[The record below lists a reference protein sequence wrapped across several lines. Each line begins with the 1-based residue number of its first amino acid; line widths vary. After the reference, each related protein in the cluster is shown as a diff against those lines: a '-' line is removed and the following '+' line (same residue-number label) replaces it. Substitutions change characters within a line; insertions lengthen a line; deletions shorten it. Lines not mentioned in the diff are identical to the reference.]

1 MYVTYQTDMELSAS
15 VKEMQDIIVRIK
27 VPGHDDTRVVSLK
40 VLDSLSGGHIADIKI
55 SDRGESEVVL
65 KDDFAKNSVSLYYY
79 QYSTTGY
86 GVSTGGSA
94 GTNNYY
100 SEGYAG
106 DGGHIDTGYT
116 TGGGWSTPHIEP
128 PKDYEY
134 SILWLIPRILLG
146 PLAGANITVYEL
158 KDYDLNTNR
167 GSNPV
172 YSGLS
177 SYGSSIYTAGVI
189 TVPREITDALS
200 DEKLYVVEAKG
211 GMDID
216 ANDDKIFDANPVIN
230 LGTVRAVTS
239 GSALKNTGFK
249 LNILTEM
256 AYQISKKHYN
266 SNDILRLIAKSDEAV
281 KCLLNSDIN
290 LDNVTNSIDALYFTP
305 YENKNSLYRDYYS
318 DFMPL
323 INKIHKGEDIYED
336 SFNLYAKPLVRG
348 GYFSVNEDAAI
359 GTIMGRINTD
369 CVSESPVHSFNLSGA
384 GSENFEVDNQGN
396 IKVAK
401 RLVYEEK
408 RIYYLSVIGTNAY
421 GDSPAEPVYI
431 TVTAD
436 NSPII
441 TTNSLVNYLFENM
454 PNGSYMGTISVND
467 MGYPIT
473 DMRLEGYGAEYFNID
488 SKGNITVTHGENITL
503 SDKVYRLTVTATNA
517 FGDSAPVSV
526 VFNIYDDA
534 PVILGNVYASILDNA
549 TSGTAIGRPSYQE
562 GLSAVKEFRLTG
574 AGVENFNVSI
584 DGTVRVAE
592 NAALSVENSPYLLYI
607 SAKNEQG
614 VSEPGMVIINIIPSQ
629 ASGADNNA
637 VSYNITLY
645 DFAANIYVS
654 AHNNSIVGKIAYSYG
669 YTPPKAFSLSGV
681 GSERFSISS
690 NGVITLIDNTN
701 LNAGEVFN
709 LEANASNEYFSNT
722 KSQVKITVIDDY
734 LTLYSLSVSIVE
746 GLDAGTAIG
755 RVGYSYGVLPA
766 VSFEFEGNDAAYFT
780 IDNNGVI
787 RVASILNYN
796 TNQEYSFNVKA
807 ANGDG
812 KTSTSKVTVKII
824 DDAPILADTALNI
837 MENSYGGETV
847 GYVRVSS
854 SGKSSINSFTLSG
867 EGAEHFNINN
877 QGLIKVAIGATKID
891 YETKSIYSLKATA
904 SNSHDTSKAVNVTI
918 NVINAPDEE
927 PTLIPTTLS
936 IYENS
941 PTGTVVGNV
950 DIFSHGSDTIN
961 SFVIVSGTN
970 SDWFAIDDT
979 SKITTTELA
988 NLDYE
993 NKKSFTIKVKASN
1006 IYGESNIV
1014 DVTININNLPD
1025 SPPTVN
1031 GPTFYIN
1038 ENSPE
1043 GTFVGQLSMDDDG
1056 SPVTSITLSGTEAEN
1071 FKVYNNGT
1079 IVVAEG
1085 AKLDYESRNY
1095 YYLYIQAVNAFGN
1108 GNTATVYIGLNNL
1121 KDTPPV
1127 LQNSH
1132 FSVHR
1137 KTPANKT
1144 IGTIQSGSSIHCD
1157 ITEYVLDDNSVFDVR
1172 DNGEVY
1178 TTANVTEGSNY
1189 TMNIYAKSSCGDS
1202 NIVKLTVDTKNRI
1215 ISQIDGMHNVKDIA
1229 LSSDNTK
1236 IFIADYSVIGSLRII
1251 DVSDPANPILIGQI
1265 DALNIY
1271 DVTLSSDNTKVFI
1284 ADIINGLKI
1293 IDVSNPVNPVLIGQF
1308 PVSGMG
1314 SIVLSSD
1321 NTKAFVADY
1330 IKTGNLRI
1338 IDVSNPVNPVL
1349 IGQFPVS
1356 YADTITLSPDETK
1369 AFVGSYDYDCGC
1381 YVLKIIDVSNPK
1393 NPTFIN
1399 QISTYNTKDI
1409 ILSSDGTKA
1418 FIADSYDGFKIID
1431 IRDLTNLTIIGQI
1444 STFVTDIALSS
1455 DETKVFATDGPSLKV
1470 MDVSDP
1476 INPVFIDQFYL
1487 YGVYDIIISSDDTKV
1502 FTSTQGGLKIID
1514 IEGFTK
1520 E

>member
-1 MYVTYQTDMELSAS
+1 
-15 VKEMQDIIVRIK
+15 
-27 VPGHDDTRVVSLK
+27 
-40 VLDSLSGGHIADIKI
+40 
-55 SDRGESEVVL
+55 
-65 KDDFAKNSVSLYYY
+65 
-79 QYSTTGY
+79 
-86 GVSTGGSA
+86 
-94 GTNNYY
+94 
-100 SEGYAG
+100 
-106 DGGHIDTGYT
+106 
-116 TGGGWSTPHIEP
+116 
-128 PKDYEY
+128 
-134 SILWLIPRILLG
+134 
-146 PLAGANITVYEL
+146 
-158 KDYDLNTNR
+158 
-167 GSNPV
+167 
-172 YSGLS
+172 
-177 SYGSSIYTAGVI
+177 
-189 TVPREITDALS
+189 
-200 DEKLYVVEAKG
+200 
-211 GMDID
+211 
-216 ANDDKIFDANPVIN
+216 
-230 LGTVRAVTS
+230 
-239 GSALKNTGFK
+239 
-249 LNILTEM
+249 
-256 AYQISKKHYN
+256 
-266 SNDILRLIAKSDEAV
+266 
-281 KCLLNSDIN
+281 
-290 LDNVTNSIDALYFTP
+290 
-305 YENKNSLYRDYYS
+305 
-318 DFMPL
+318 
-323 INKIHKGEDIYED
+323 
-336 SFNLYAKPLVRG
+336 
-348 GYFSVNEDAAI
+348 
-359 GTIMGRINTD
+359 
-369 CVSESPVHSFNLSGA
+369 
-384 GSENFEVDNQGN
+384 
-396 IKVAK
+396 
-401 RLVYEEK
+401 
-408 RIYYLSVIGTNAY
+408 
-421 GDSPAEPVYI
+421 
-431 TVTAD
+431 
-436 NSPII
+436 
-441 TTNSLVNYLFENM
+441 
-454 PNGSYMGTISVND
+454 
-467 MGYPIT
+467 
-473 DMRLEGYGAEYFNID
+473 
-488 SKGNITVTHGENITL
+488 
-503 SDKVYRLTVTATNA
+503 
-517 FGDSAPVSV
+517 
-526 VFNIYDDA
+526 
-534 PVILGNVYASILDNA
+534 
-549 TSGTAIGRPSYQE
+549 
-562 GLSAVKEFRLTG
+562 
-574 AGVENFNVSI
+574 
-584 DGTVRVAE
+584 
-592 NAALSVENSPYLLYI
+592 
-607 SAKNEQG
+607 
-614 VSEPGMVIINIIPSQ
+614 
-629 ASGADNNA
+629 

-645 DFAANIYVS
+645 DFAANIYVN

-669 YTPPKAFSLSGV
+669 YTPPKAFSLSGG

-709 LEANASNEYFSNT
+709 LEANASNEYFSST
-722 KSQVKITVIDDY
+722 KVPVKITVIDDY

-746 GLDAGTAIG
+746 GLDTGTAIG
-755 RVGYSYGVLPA
+755 RVGYSYGISPA

-780 IDNNGVI
+780 IDNDGVI
-787 RVASILNYN
+787 RLASILNYN
-796 TNQEYSFNVKA
+796 TKQEYSFNVKA
-807 ANGDG
+807 AKDDG

-824 DDAPILADTALNI
+824 DDAPVLADTSLNI

-847 GYVRVSS
+847 GYVRVGS
-854 SGKSSINSFTLSG
+854 SGKSAINSFTLNG

-877 QGLIKVAIGATKID
+877 QGLIKVAIGAKID
-891 YETKSIYSLKATA
+891 YETKAVYNLKATA
-904 SNSHDTSKAVNVTI
+904 SNSHDVSKAVNVTI

-927 PTLIPTTLS
+927 PTLKATTLS
-936 IYENS
+936 IDENS

-1006 IYGESNIV
+1006 IFGDSNTV
-1014 DVTININNLPD
+1014 DVTINVNNLPD

-1043 GTFVGQLSMDDDG
+1043 GTFVGQLNMDDDG

-1144 IGTIQSGSSIHCD
+1144 IGTIQLGSSIHCD

-1215 ISQIDGMHNVKDIA
+1215 ISQIDGMHNVKGIA

-1236 IFIADYSVIGSLRII
+1236 IFIADYSAIGSLRII
-1251 DVSDPANPILIGQI
+1251 DVSDPINPILIGQI

-1308 PVSGMG
+1308 PVS
-1314 SIVLSSD
+1314 
-1321 NTKAFVADY
+1321 
-1330 IKTGNLRI
+1330 
-1338 IDVSNPVNPVL
+1338 
-1349 IGQFPVS
+1349 

-1369 AFVGSYDYDCGC
+1369 AFVDNYDYDCSC

-1399 QISTYNTKDI
+1399 QISTYSSTQDI

-1418 FIADSYDGFKIID
+1418 FIADSYDGLKIID

-1444 STFVTDIALSS
+1444 STLVADIALSS

-1470 MDVSDP
+1470 IDVSDP
-1476 INPVFIDQFYL
+1476 INPIFIDQFYL

-1502 FTSTQGGLKIID
+1502 FTATQGGLKIID
-1514 IEGFTK
+1514 VEDFTK